1 MSRIEQIIAE
11 IEDYIDGCKFQTFS
25 NANILVNKE
34 EMEEYLVELK
44 MRVPD
49 EIKKYQKIINQQDA
63 ILQDARSQ
71 AQGMISDAQTQ
82 IDELVSDHEV
92 MQIAYQKANEIVEEA
107 RAQAQSIID
116 DAVNEAN
123 GIRRGAIEY
132 TDSIL
137 AAVQNIAG
145 NALNEERERFAAF
158 EADMKNVFDVC
169 SDNRKQLSGSLDT
182 INGGETAEAAE
193 ENPGSGMN

>member
-1 MSRIEQIIAE
+1 MSRIEQIISE
-11 IEDYIDGCKFQTFS
+11 IEEYIDSCKFQTFS
-25 NANILVNKE
+25 STNILVNKE

-71 AQGMISDAQTQ
+71 AQGMISDAQSQ

-107 RAQAQSIID
+107 RTQAQAIID
-116 DAVNEAN
+116 DAVNDAN

-145 NALNEERERFAAF
+145 NTLREEQERFNAF
-158 EADMKNVFDVC
+158 AADMQQVFDTC
-169 SDNRKQLSGSLDT
+169 TENRNQLSGSLDT
-182 INGGETAEAAE
+182 ITSAEAPAALE
-193 ENPGSGMN
+193 ETPEN

>member
-25 NANILVNKE
+25 STTILVNKE

-71 AQGMISDAQTQ
+71 AQGMISDAQSQ

-107 RAQAQSIID
+107 RTQAQTIID
-116 DAVNEAN
+116 DAVNDAN

-145 NALNEERERFAAF
+145 NTLREEQERFSAF
-158 EADMKNVFDVC
+158 AADMQQVFDTC
-169 SDNRKQLSGSLDT
+169 TENRNQLSGSLDT
-182 INGGETAEAAE
+182 FNVSEAPAVTEEAAE
-193 ENPGSGMN
+193 N

>member
-25 NANILVNKE
+25 NATILVNKE
-34 EMEEYLVELK
+34 EMEELLVELK

-49 EIKKYQKIINQQDA
+49 EIKKYQKIISQQDA

-71 AQGMISDAQTQ
+71 AQGMISDAQSQ

-107 RAQAQSIID
+107 RTQAQSIID
-116 DAVNEAN
+116 EAVNEAN

-132 TDSIL
+132 TDSIIASVQGI
-137 AAVQNIAG
+137 AAD
-145 NALNEERERFAAF
+145 ALNEEQSRFNSFAAN
-158 EADMKNVFDVC
+158 MQNVIDIC
-169 SDNRKQLSGSLDT
+169 TDNRNQLSGSLNT
-182 INGGETAEAAE
+182 INGEPSAE
-193 ENPGSGMN
+193 EISGAEN